1 MFHNVG
7 NVMVLKSLKDIID
20 STKATS
26 LSKHATWGSGNP
38 PAELKVSGTYG
49 VCGNSQA
56 LRAIKYAVDTGAVDA
71 IWCVIVKDG
80 VLLPHSIVLSN
91 QKQLIV
97 PAAPG
102 SLQLV

>member
-1 MFHNVG
+1 MQ
-7 NVMVLKSLKDIID
+7 
-20 STKATS
+20 ATS

-71 IWCVIVKDG
+71 IWSVIVKDG
-80 VLLPHSIVLSN
+80 VVLPHSIVLSN
-91 QKQLIV
+91 KKQLIV

-102 SLQLV
+102 SLELV